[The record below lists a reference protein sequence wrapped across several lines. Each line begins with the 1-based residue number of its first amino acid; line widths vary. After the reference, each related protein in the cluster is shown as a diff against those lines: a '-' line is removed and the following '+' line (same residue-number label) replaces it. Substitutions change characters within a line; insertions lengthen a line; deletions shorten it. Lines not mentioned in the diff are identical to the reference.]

1 MDFIIFFHLI
11 YNKPPNGPDVRIFIL
26 PCPVCAAGLCCA
38 TATAAMGAD
47 NTRKDPIKSTGSRKK
62 LRSLKITVVGDGMV
76 GKTCMLITYTSTQFP
91 TEYVPTV

>member
-1 MDFIIFFHLI
+1 
-11 YNKPPNGPDVRIFIL
+11 
-26 PCPVCAAGLCCA
+26 
-38 TATAAMGAD
+38 MGAD